1 MRKLALFV
9 AARAFGI
16 VEPCKAFDRYLCG
29 CVAALRAALQGAQR
43 ACRRGAAAGE
53 AKPRGSRKFLSRIVS
68 ADISFDNIF
77 ARPLAICTELLGL
90 RRRPWPRKAKK
101 GHVGPTAEPLGE
113 VSGMG
118 WWHRAVA
125 LSAGRG
131 PYRASGVLA
140 PRRRGPRSPRRSSR
154 PYGPRDQ
161 ARVGPE
167 RVAEARTA

>member
-1 MRKLALFV
+1 MGRFSLPLSAFSSSLA
-9 AARAFGI
+9 RPSIDAF
-16 VEPCKAFDRYLCG
+16 PRN
-29 CVAALRAALQGAQR
+29 VAALRAALQGAQR

-118 WWHRAVA
+118 
-125 LSAGRG
+125 
-131 PYRASGVLA
+131 
-140 PRRRGPRSPRRSSR
+140 
-154 PYGPRDQ
+154 
-161 ARVGPE
+161 
-167 RVAEARTA
+167 